1 MQKLYLL
8 GEYNYVRIDISQKS
22 LNRVKSPEDLNDY
35 IRVANPGVGLV
46 LVAVV
51 ILSAGVCIWGFFR
64 KN

>member
-8 GEYNYVRIDISQKS
+8 KEYNYVRIDISQKS

-35 IRVANPGVGLV
+35 IRVANPGVWLV

-51 ILSAGVCIWGFFR
+51 ILLAGVCIWGFFR

>member
-8 GEYNYVRIDISQKS
+8 KEYNYVRIDISQKS

-35 IRVANPGVGLV
+35 IRVANPGVWLV

-51 ILSAGVCIWGFFR
+51 ILLAGVCIWGLFR
-64 KN
+64 KT